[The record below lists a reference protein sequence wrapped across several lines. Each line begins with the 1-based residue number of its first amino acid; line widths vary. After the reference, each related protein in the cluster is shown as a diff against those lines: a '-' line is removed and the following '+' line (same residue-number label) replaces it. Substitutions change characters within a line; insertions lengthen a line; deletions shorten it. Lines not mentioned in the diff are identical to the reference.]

1 MRRIGLLISGLI
13 IWSVALAQQ
22 DSVFQKVKR
31 IGPLDSLISIV
42 NLQEEDKK
50 EVDALAEIAILHNSP
65 DSGIIYGER
74 GIALAKSLN
83 YKKGEAD
90 CLYSCCFRFALA
102 GNVSQCIFY
111 ALRALEIFE
120 KLQDFRGIA
129 ETKLIL
135 QGNYR
140 DVGDIDNAL
149 VYALSGEQLSE
160 SHGLIS
166 KYNFPRTPVGTFVFG
181 RDRQDLSG
189 QEPN

>member
-22 DSVFQKVKR
+22 DSVFQKVKS

-90 CLYSCCFRFALA
+90 C
-102 GNVSQCIFY
+102 
-111 ALRALEIFE
+111 
-120 KLQDFRGIA
+120 
-129 ETKLIL
+129 
-135 QGNYR
+135 
-140 DVGDIDNAL
+140 
-149 VYALSGEQLSE
+149 
-160 SHGLIS
+160 
-166 KYNFPRTPVGTFVFG
+166 
-181 RDRQDLSG
+181 
-189 QEPN
+189 